1 MRGATKHH
9 EKNKPENTIM
19 MTDTIAKLIHLAL
32 QTRRFWHCYVP
43 VGIRAKVHGW
53 QGEKHQNIVLTF
65 CGWGRSLNTG
75 GHKYK
80 VHARYLDDKP
90 VPTKVLKKM

>member
-1 MRGATKHH
+1 MARGRDYAP
-9 EKNKPENTIM
+9 NKPKYM
-19 MTDTIAKLIHLAL
+19 MSDTTSKLISLAL
-32 QTRRFWHCYVP
+32 QTRRFGHCYVP
-43 VGIRAKVHGW
+43 VSIRQKLHGW
-53 QGEKHQNIVLTF
+53 QGETHENIKLTF

-90 VPTKVLKKM
+90 VPTKVLKTL